1 MHLNLCLYIIEF
13 VNLGS
18 PIDIMLLS
26 LHFYYLLSYVRIF
39 IMLANICYKKL

>member
-1 MHLNLCLYIIEF
+1 MHLNLCFYTIDF

-26 LHFYYLLSYVRIF
+26 LHFYNPLSYVRIF